1 MSNNKKQNNS
11 KPTPNRKHWGEDLQL
26 YKSQKPN
33 DEIRQMPVSELKPFE
48 AQPFKVLMDE
58 SMDEL
63 VQSIKESGVLSPFVV
78 RPHKDGGYELLSGH
92 RRATACKLA
101 GRDKVPVII
110 RHLDDDMAAIFLVDS
125 NLQRENILPSEK
137 AYAYRLK
144 LEAMRRRA
152 GRPSKINSAQIGSN
166 SFGKESREIL
176 AEQVGESKNQISRY
190 IRLTELIDPL
200 LDLVDNKKLP
210 INSAVEL
217 SYLGS
222 KFQSDVAKAIE
233 RDETA
238 PSIEQAAKIRRFAE
252 SGILSAKAIDRI
264 MREER
269 RKKRSFTLKE
279 DMLNQYF
286 PEEFTVEQI
295 REVLVKL
302 LDHWVRKRNEPER

>member
-1 MSNNKKQNNS
+1 MQ
-11 KPTPNRKHWGEDLQL
+11 LQL
-26 YKSQKPN
+26 S
-33 DEIRQMPVSELKPFE
+33 SF
-48 AQPFKVLMDE
+48 
-58 SMDEL
+58 SCL
-63 VQSIKESGVLSPFVV
+63 VAVYF
-78 RPHKDGGYELLSGH
+78 
-92 RRATACKLA
+92 ATA
-101 GRDKVPVII
+101 
-110 RHLDDDMAAIFLVDS
+110 
-125 NLQRENILPSEK
+125 PS
-137 AYAYRLK
+137 
-144 LEAMRRRA
+144 
-152 GRPSKINSAQIGSN
+152 
-166 SFGKESREIL
+166 GKESREIL

-238 PSIEQAAKIRRFAE
+238 PSIEQATKIRRFAE
-252 SGILSAKAIDRI
+252 SCILSAKAIDRI

-302 LDHWVRKRNEPER
+302 LEHWSRRRNEPER